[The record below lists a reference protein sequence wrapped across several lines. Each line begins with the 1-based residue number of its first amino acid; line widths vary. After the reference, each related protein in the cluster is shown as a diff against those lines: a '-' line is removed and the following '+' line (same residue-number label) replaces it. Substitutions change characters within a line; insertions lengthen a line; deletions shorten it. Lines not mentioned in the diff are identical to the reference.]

1 MKANKSL
8 LVLFGVSVLLLSG
21 IWIETRPLA
30 AAEASKESNP
40 AAASRPSKREMAV
53 PKRQV
58 KITWAG
64 NGGDAEVEVKE
75 VVSLG
80 GVEFWRIKSE
90 DNQMELINPSQI
102 QSLSW

>member
-1 MKANKSL
+1 M
-8 LVLFGVSVLLLSG
+8 
-21 IWIETRPLA
+21 P
-30 AAEASKESNP
+30 
-40 AAASRPSKREMAV
+40 V

-64 NGGDAEVEVKE
+64 NGGEAEVEVKE
-75 VVSLG
+75 IVSLG

-90 DNQMELINPSQI
+90 DNQTELINPSQI